1 MIEKAEDGDGELLGH
16 LMLTARK
23 VAQEQGLEKVG
34 WVENWAKKQEQLH
47 SQHYMSTCMLCNYS
61 HVSRDTEWLSTMEWR
76 VASQCTICTSTSS
89 EVASSTGP
97 LAKADQFP
105 GEVSFVGD
113 NILQSADIPWF

>member
-34 WVENWAKKQEQLH
+34 WGENWAKKQEQLL
-47 SQHYMSTCMLCNYS
+47 SQHYMSTCMVCNDR
-61 HVSRDTEWLSTMEWR
+61 HASRDTEWLSTMEWR

-105 GEVSFVGD
+105 GEVSIF
-113 NILQSADIPWF
+113 